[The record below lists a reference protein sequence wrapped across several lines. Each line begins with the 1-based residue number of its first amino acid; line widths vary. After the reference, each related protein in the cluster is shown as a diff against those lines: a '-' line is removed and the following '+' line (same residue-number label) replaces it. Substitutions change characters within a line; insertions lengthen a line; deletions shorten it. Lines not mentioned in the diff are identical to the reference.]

1 MCVVL
6 VFSQA
11 RNLVLGNTSFV
22 NVTVTEVATVETT
35 NSNQIVVIFVI
46 EFTANTTLVEN
57 FPTAISIPSM
67 SLKYVQAV
75 IPAGMCLL
83 CVLCILHIFNI
94 VRTFIISLKCSCCSH
109 LVFNN
114 HVFHFIEFLSN

>member
-11 RNLVLGNTSFV
+11 RNLVPGNSSFV
-22 NVTVTEVATVETT
+22 NVTVTEVATDETT
-35 NSNQIVVIFVI
+35 NSNQIVVTFVI
-46 EFTANTTLVEN
+46 EFTENTTLVEN
-57 FPTAISIPSM
+57 FTTAISEQSI

-83 CVLCILHIFNI
+83 CVLCILHICNI
-94 VRTFIISLKCSCCSH
+94 VRTFIIFH
-109 LVFNN
+109 LNAVTVIN
-114 HVFHFIEFLSN
+114 